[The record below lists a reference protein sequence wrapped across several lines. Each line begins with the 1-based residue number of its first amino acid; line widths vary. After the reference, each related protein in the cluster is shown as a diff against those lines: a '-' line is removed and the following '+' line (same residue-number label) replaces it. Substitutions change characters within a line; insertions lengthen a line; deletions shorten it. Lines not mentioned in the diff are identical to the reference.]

1 MIIAISGKKGV
12 GKTSAANYV
21 AKQYGYQKI
30 SFSTALKDLAKH
42 IFPQFTE
49 SMLNGELKE
58 VPQTFLNGGGTPR
71 EFLEKLGQFLR
82 YWDKDYWLKEIDKV
96 ISFNPHRNYVCDD
109 CRFPNEVEYFKG
121 LGGTI
126 VRINRYPSQNPYRE
140 DSSSPS
146 EISLDNYKF
155 DYVVNECDNVD
166 LYILYSS
173 VKNIMKRISGE

>member
-1 MIIAISGKKGV
+1 M
-12 GKTSAANYV
+12 
-21 AKQYGYQKI
+21 
-30 SFSTALKDLAKH
+30 
-42 IFPQFTE
+42 
-49 SMLNGELKE
+49 
-58 VPQTFLNGGGTPR
+58 GGGTPR

-109 CRFPNEVEYFKG
+109 CRFPNEVEFFKG

-126 VRINRYPSQNPYRE
+126 VRINRYPSQNPYKE

-155 DYVVNECDNVD
+155 DYVVNECDNVSLLD
-166 LYILYSS
+166 LNTSMQNVLEV
-173 VKNIMKRISGE
+173 VKNKNV